1 MPADNVGHGL
11 MGAMMRLMQVF
22 SAWRQRRTARR
33 RAHLHGFMAMSDRAL
48 ADIGVRRA
56 HVHGALVGA
65 MPLGRDA
72 ATPEV
77 SRPDA
82 AIHEL
87 HERPRRP
94 TLTVVANDRAA
105 A

>member
-1 MPADNVGHGL
+1 MPADNHGS
-11 MGAMMRLMQVF
+11 MTAIMRLLGKF
-22 SAWRQRRTARR
+22 AAWRQRRAAR

-56 HVHGALVGA
+56 HVYGALVGA

-77 SRPDA
+77 ARPDA
-82 AIHEL
+82 AIHEF
-87 HERPRRP
+87 HKRPRRP

>member
-1 MPADNVGHGL
+1 MPAEFGL
-11 MGAMMRLMQVF
+11 GSMGALRRLAQMF
-22 SAWRQRRTARR
+22 NSWRRRRAAR
-33 RAHLHGFMAMSDRAL
+33 RAHLHGFMALSDRAL

-65 MPLGRDA
+65 MPLGRTT